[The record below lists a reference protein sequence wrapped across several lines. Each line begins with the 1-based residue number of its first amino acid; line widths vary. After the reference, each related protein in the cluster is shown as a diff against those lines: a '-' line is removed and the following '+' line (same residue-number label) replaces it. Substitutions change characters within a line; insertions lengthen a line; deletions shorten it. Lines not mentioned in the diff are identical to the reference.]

1 MSDQTT
7 IKDADTRD
15 ESRHDLS
22 IDNETRQL
30 LEAVASYEG
39 RPMSSIVDD
48 AVKLYLRS
56 RSEDYRAHLDL
67 ARHYLHAVPGSE
79 EHALVGAELSVRLA
93 MERDRAPQGKGGD
106 ALAVRARIR
115 QRQIS
120 SDDA

>member
-1 MSDQTT
+1 MSDLTT
-7 IKDADTRD
+7 TRDADTRD

-30 LEAVASYEG
+30 LEAAASYEG

-56 RSEDYRAHLDL
+56 RSEDYRIHLDL
-67 ARHYLHAVPGSE
+67 AHHYLHAVPESE
-79 EHALVGAELSVRLA
+79 EHALIEAELSVRLA
-93 MERDRAPQGKGGD
+93 MERGPAPGSKGGD

-120 SDDA
+120 SGDA